1 MLRWVGWDCSE
12 RWGDCSIIVALV
24 KGFRR
29 LARLECLHGAGLAI
43 LPIG

>member
-12 RWGDCSIIVALV
+12 RWGDCSIIVALAM
-24 KGFRR
+24 GFRR
-29 LARLECLHGAGLAI
+29 LARLGRLRGVGLAI